1 MNDYERLEKLI
12 GKEFDSEEVMSCM
25 YDFNEMIIISKRNIT
40 SNIEGYGECKLYE
53 AYYDADDALIN
64 EIWVDKNNIIVK
76 A

>member
-1 MNDYERLEKLI
+1 
-12 GKEFDSEEVMSCM
+12 M

-40 SNIEGYGECKLYE
+40 SNIEGYGEYKLYE
-53 AYYDADDALIN
+53 AYYDTDDALVN

>member
-1 MNDYERLEKLI
+1 MNDYERLKKLI
-12 GKEFDSEEVMSCM
+12 GKEFDPEEIMSCM

-40 SNIEGYGECKLYE
+40 SNIEGYGEYKLYE
-53 AYYDADDALIN
+53 AYYDTDDALVN

>member
-1 MNDYERLEKLI
+1 MNDYERLKKLI
-12 GKEFDSEEVMSCM
+12 GKEFDPEEIMSCM

-40 SNIEGYGECKLYE
+40 SNIEGYGEYKLYE
-53 AYYDADDALIN
+53 AYYDTDDDLVN

>member
-1 MNDYERLEKLI
+1 MNDYDRLEKLI
-12 GKEFDSEEVMSCM
+12 GKEFEPEEVMSCM

-53 AYYDADDALIN
+53 VYYDTNDALIN
-64 EIWVDKNNIIVK
+64 EIWVDENNIIVK